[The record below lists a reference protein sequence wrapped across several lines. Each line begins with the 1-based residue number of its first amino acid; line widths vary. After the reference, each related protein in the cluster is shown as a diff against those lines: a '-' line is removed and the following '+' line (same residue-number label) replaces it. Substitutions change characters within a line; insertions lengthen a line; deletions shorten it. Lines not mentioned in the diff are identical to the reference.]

1 MWGWSRQHFT
11 RPRRLVGPVLVGA
24 IPLVAATLSM
34 GGRGGG
40 EPAEKVLTRLPVT
53 STTSTT
59 TTTTEL
65 ATTTTAATV
74 PPTVPAT
81 PAPTT
86 TTSPPPPP
94 PPPPAPAPPVVAAK
108 AGTAAFGGLGT
119 WVDVY
124 DWSVTYGKD
133 GPLVGPADLDL
144 MVANGV
150 ETLYIQA
157 AKWDAPVDVLEPER
171 LVPLITHARS
181 IGLRVVTWYL
191 PTLED
196 PAADLRRLVAIAN
209 LGVDAVAVD
218 IESRAV
224 GDVPTRNA
232 LLIELSAA
240 LRAAVPD
247 MAIGAIAFPPVVTE
261 VINPNFWPGFPW
273 LGLAPYYDVWLPM
286 SYQSNRKESSGYRDA
301 YRYLAENID
310 RLRANVGSA
319 VPIHAI
325 GGIANATGPGD
336 VEGMIRACAERG
348 CVGGSLYDWRTT
360 DAALWPS
367 QQPMRDWGG

>member
-1 MWGWSRQHFT
+1 MRNRKRF
-11 RPRRLVGPVLVGA
+11 VGTALFGVAPVVFVSIAVLH
-24 IPLVAATLSM
+24 
-34 GGRGGG
+34 RGGSQD
-40 EPAEKVLTRLPVT
+40 AEKVLTRVEI
-53 STTSTT
+53 TT
-59 TTTTEL
+59 TTTTTTTVP
-65 ATTTTAATV
+65 ATTTTAPTT
-74 PPTVPAT
+74 TVPAT
-81 PAPTT
+81 TPPTVAPATVLPP
-86 TTSPPPPP
+86 PPPPP
-94 PPPPAPAPPVVAAK
+94 PPPPAPVVAAK
-108 AGTAAFGGLGT
+108 AGLAAYSGLGT

-124 DWSVTYGKD
+124 DWSATFGKG
-133 GPLVGPADLDL
+133 GPLVDNADLDR
-144 MVANGV
+144 MVASGV

-171 LVPLITHARS
+171 LVPLINYARS

-196 PAADLRRLVAIAN
+196 PAGDLRRLIAIAN

-224 GDVPTRNA
+224 PDIPTRNA

-240 LRAAVPD
+240 LRTALPD

-261 VINPNFWPGFPW
+261 VINPNFWPNFPW
-273 LGLAPYYDVWLPM
+273 LGLAPYYDIWLPM

-301 YRYLAENID
+301 YKYMVENID

-336 VEGMIRACAERG
+336 VDGIIRACVERG
-348 CVGGSLYDWRTT
+348 CQGGSLYDWRTT
-360 DAALWPS
+360 APELWPA

>member
-1 MWGWSRQHFT
+1 MIKSKRFVV
-11 RPRRLVGPVLVGA
+11 PA
-24 IPLVAATLSM
+24 VAAGLLLAVVTVSFTNK
-34 GGRGGG
+34 
-40 EPAEKVLTRLPVT
+40 ESSEKVLTRVGV
-53 STTSTT
+53 TT
-59 TTTTEL
+59 TTTT
-65 ATTTTAATV
+65 TTTI
-74 PPTVPAT
+74 
-81 PAPTT
+81 APTT
-86 TTSPPPPP
+86 TTITTTVVAPPSTVVAATMPPTTTTVAPPPPPPP
-94 PPPPAPAPPVVAAK
+94 PPPPAPVVAK
-108 AGTAAFGGLGT
+108 AGAAAYSGLGT

-133 GPLVGPADLDL
+133 GPLVGNADLEQ

-171 LVPLITHARS
+171 LVPLINHARS

-240 LRAAVPD
+240 LRVAVPD

-261 VINPNFWPGFPW
+261 VINPNFWPNFPW

-301 YRYLAENID
+301 YRYMAENID
-310 RLRANVGSA
+310 RLRANVGGA

-325 GGIANATGPGD
+325 GGIANATSPAD
-336 VEGMIRACAERG
+336 VDGIVRACVERG
-348 CVGGSLYDWRTT
+348 CQGASLYDWRTT
-360 DAALWPS
+360 GPELWPS
-367 QQPMRDWGG
+367 QQPIRYWGG

>member
-1 MWGWSRQHFT
+1 M
-11 RPRRLVGPVLVGA
+11 
-24 IPLVAATLSM
+24 
-34 GGRGGG
+34 
-40 EPAEKVLTRLPVT
+40 
-53 STTSTT
+53 
-59 TTTTEL
+59 
-65 ATTTTAATV
+65 
-74 PPTVPAT
+74 
-81 PAPTT
+81 
-86 TTSPPPPP
+86 
-94 PPPPAPAPPVVAAK
+94 
-108 AGTAAFGGLGT
+108 AAFGGLGT

-133 GPLVGPADLDL
+133 GPLVGTADLDL
-144 MVANGV
+144 MVAHGV

-157 AKWDAPVDVLEPER
+157 AKWDGPVGVLEPER
-171 LVPLITHARS
+171 LVPLIAHARS

-196 PAADLRRLVAIAN
+196 PAADLGRLVAIAN
-209 LGVDAVAVD
+209 LGVDGVAVD

-273 LGLAPYYDVWLPM
+273 LGLAPHYDVWLPM

-310 RLRANVGSA
+310 RLRTNVGSA

-336 VEGMIRACAERG
+336 VEGMVRACAERG
-348 CVGGSLYDWRTT
+348 CIGGSLYDWRTT